1 MPNLSVTTNADF
13 YHNYT
18 QGSGLSI
25 PKILARIIG
34 MRTVPSRPDS
44 PTCEEKNKQEMSR
57 NNWNSKQWSMCQTQT
72 ILRPL
77 YQGCI
82 IIDTIQYWCYHITHH
97 SSPSQSVFISFYP
110 KVPGCCSLQL
120 GSPAVLA
127 CTTLASPSWRDTR
140 IYSHHS
146 LAQIRTYFRN
156 FQQNKICRYWGRRRN
171 APSAGFQDSNRHHFS
186 KNWKTG
192 NCLVT
197 TMKSHWILESWET
210 IESNLTIKPTM
221 SEEEE
226 EWM

>member
-72 ILRPL
+72 ILQPL

-97 SSPSQSVFISFYP
+97 SLCLFPSILKSLDVVPYSWDHLQSWPAPPSPLPVGEIQGYTHI
-110 KVPGCCSLQL
+110 
-120 GSPAVLA
+120 
-127 CTTLASPSWRDTR
+127 T
-140 IYSHHS
+140 HS
-146 LAQIRTYFRN
+146 LRSELISGIFNKTRYVDTEEGAALHPALDFKTATCII
-156 FQQNKICRYWGRRRN
+156 FQRIERLEIAWLQRWSHIGYWKVEK
-171 APSAGFQDSNRHHFS
+171 Q
-186 KNWKTG
+186 
-192 NCLVT
+192 
-197 TMKSHWILESWET
+197 
-210 IESNLTIKPTM
+210 
-221 SEEEE
+221 
-226 EWM
+226 